1 MRFSSIDAL
10 RTLSIFIMVLVHF
23 TENLA
28 GVTPSIAGLGAP
40 MFMFLSGVSFRLW
53 LNGRTA
59 QRLPDDSLTKIA
71 VRRGLFVFG
80 LGFFFNIVVWL
91 PEDVFNW
98 DVLTLI
104 GVALMGLGLIRHAPA
119 PIVLLT
125 CALLLALT
133 PVLQQIVDWGAYWND
148 DYFDPDLTLSDVTLG
163 FLVVGYFPV
172 FPWLAFP
179 WLGFALSTL
188 VFGSRAD
195 QFSHTTLR
203 TIGWIGLGGLLLT
216 GLLMLVPLGSF
227 IDTSSNTVAARLLQ
241 WSMFPASP
249 LYLLGTVSWTVF
261 AFSFAF
267 EWLDRQLPPTRFSRF
282 RQLTATFSRRSLTA
296 YLLHHA
302 VHLWPLWLLA
312 TYQGLETTHYWRQA
326 TSVPVA
332 VLLAAA
338 FIVLCYFVFQ
348 WLDKTKR
355 PAVEELMRWLT
366 D

>member
-28 GVTPSIAGLGAP
+28 GVTPAIAGLGAP

-59 QRLPDDSLTKIA
+59 QSLPGDAITKIA
-71 VRRGLFVFG
+71 VRRALFIFG

-104 GVALMGLGLIRHAPA
+104 GAALLGLGFFRHAP
-119 PIVLLT
+119 PHLLLLT
-125 CALLLALT
+125 CALLMILT

-163 FLVVGYFPV
+163 FLVTGYFPV

-179 WLGFALSTL
+179 WLGFALSTIL
-188 VFGSRAD
+188 FEGQAD
-195 QFSHTTLR
+195 QVSPAKLR
-203 TIGWIGLGGLLLT
+203 IVAWVGLMGLVVT
-216 GLLMLVPLGSF
+216 ALLMLVAYTAPS
-227 IDTSSNTVAARLLQ
+227 DSTWSRLLH
-241 WSMFPASP
+241 WSMYPTTSV
-249 LYLLGTVSWTVF
+249 YLLGTVSWTIF
-261 AFSFAF
+261 AFAFAF
-267 EWLDRQLPPTRFSRF
+267 EWLDLRLPPT
-282 RQLTATFSRRSLTA
+282 QLPRLRRLAATFSRRSLTA
-296 YLLHHA
+296 YLLHHV

-312 TYQGLETTHYWRQA
+312 AYQGLEPTHYWRQA

-332 VLLAAA
+332 VLLAAI
-338 FIVLCYFVFQ
+338 FLVICYRSFQ
-348 WLDKTKR
+348 WLNQSRR

>member
-28 GVTPSIAGLGAP
+28 GLTPAIAGLGAP

-53 LNGRTA
+53 LKGRA
-59 QRLPDDSLTKIA
+59 VQHLPDDSITKIA
-71 VRRGLFVFG
+71 VRRGLFLFG

-104 GVALMGLGLIRHAPA
+104 GAALLGLGLLRHAP
-119 PIVLLT
+119 PHLLLLS
-125 CALLLALT
+125 CALLLAFT
-133 PVLQQIVDWGAYWND
+133 PVLQHVVDWGAYWND
-148 DYFDPDLTLSDVTLG
+148 DYFDPDMTLSDVTLG
-163 FLVVGYFPV
+163 FLVAGYFPI

-188 VFGSRAD
+188 LFETPSDQVSRAR
-195 QFSHTTLR
+195 LR
-203 TIGWIGLGGLLLT
+203 VITWVGLT
-216 GLLMLVPLGSF
+216 GLVATVLLLLVAHFAPS
-227 IDTSSNTVAARLLQ
+227 DSTWNDRLQ
-241 WSMFPASP
+241 WSMFPATSV
-249 LYLLGTVSWTVF
+249 YLLGTVSWTIF
-261 AFSFAF
+261 AFALAY
-267 EWLDRQLPPTRFSRF
+267 EWLDLRLPPT
-282 RQLTATFSRRSLTA
+282 QLPRLRRLAATFSRRSLTA
-296 YLLHHA
+296 YLLHHI

-312 TYQGLETTHYWRQA
+312 VYQGLEPTYYWRQA

-332 VLLAAA
+332 LLLAGI
-338 FIVLCYFVFQ
+338 FLLICHRLFL
-348 WLDKTKR
+348 WLDLNKR